1 VDAVV
6 MAAGE
11 GRRLR
16 PLTERWPKPLLPI
29 DGRPVIATL
38 LRELVE
44 AGCGPITVVTGHLAE
59 QVEALLGDG
68 AAFGVEMRYARQPS
82 ADGSADAVSRALAA
96 GAAAPAI
103 VVAADTVFD
112 RGALARF
119 RNEWEASGAQGA
131 IGVRHGQPR
140 SGGKHAVAVRDGSVV
155 RVVVEDPEG
164 AFTPAPL
171 WGLGEALVP
180 TLEGLSGPPFEL
192 GEAYQRAIDAGR
204 EVRAVL
210 IGGTRDVTSPE
221 DLVVENFAY
230 LS

>member
-1 VDAVV
+1 

-29 DGRPVIATL
+29 DGRPVIATVA
-38 LRELVE
+38 RELVE
-44 AGCGPITVVTGHLAE
+44 AGCDRITVVTGHLAE
-59 QVEALLGDG
+59 QVEALLGEG
-68 AAFGVEMRYARQPS
+68 GAFGATIRFARQPS
-82 ADGSADAVSRALAA
+82 PDGSADAVSQALAS
-96 GAAAPAI
+96 GASPPAI

-119 RNEWEASGAQGA
+119 RREWDSSGAPGA
-131 IGVRHGQPR
+131 IGIRPGQPR
-140 SGGKHAVAVRDGSVV
+140 SGGKHTIAVEDGRVV

-164 AFTPAPL
+164 AYTPAPL

-180 TLEGLSGPPFEL
+180 ALEGLSGPPYEL
-192 GEAYQRAIDAGR
+192 GEAYQRAIAAGR

-210 IGGTRDVTSPE
+210 IGGTRDVTSPD
-221 DLVVENFAY
+221 DLVVENFPY
-230 LS
+230 LA